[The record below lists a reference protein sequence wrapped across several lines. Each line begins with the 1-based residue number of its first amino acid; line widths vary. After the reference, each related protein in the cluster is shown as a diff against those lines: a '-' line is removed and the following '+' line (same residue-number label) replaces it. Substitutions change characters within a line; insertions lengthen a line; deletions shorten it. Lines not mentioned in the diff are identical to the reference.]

1 MDRFDIALL
10 EALQSDSRRSM
21 NELGE
26 QIGLSSSACHRRI
39 RALED
44 AGMIE
49 GYAARL
55 DPAALGL
62 TLQAFVEISLTSQSR
77 EAMERFETAV
87 TGFPEIL
94 ECHLMAGQADYL
106 LRVAAADLKGFDA
119 VHRDCLARLPGVSA
133 IRTSFAIRRI
143 RDWRGY
149 RLRDLPI

>member
-87 TGFPEIL
+87 AGFPEIF
-94 ECHLMAGQADYL
+94 CL
-106 LRVAAADLKGFDA
+106 LYTSPSP
-119 VHRDCLARLPGVSA
+119 RDS
-133 IRTSFAIRRI
+133 
-143 RDWRGY
+143 
-149 RLRDLPI
+149 

>member
-62 TLQAFVEISLTSQSR
+62 
-77 EAMERFETAV
+77 
-87 TGFPEIL
+87 
-94 ECHLMAGQADYL
+94 
-106 LRVAAADLKGFDA
+106 
-119 VHRDCLARLPGVSA
+119 
-133 IRTSFAIRRI
+133 
-143 RDWRGY
+143 
-149 RLRDLPI
+149 

>member
-62 TLQAFVEISLTSQSR
+62 TLQAFVEISLTSQNR
-77 EAMERFETAV
+77 DVLERFEAAV
-87 TGFPEIL
+87 RGYDEIL
-94 ECHLMAGQADYL
+94 ECDLMAGHADYV
-106 LRVAAADLKGFDA
+106 LRVAARDLRHFDDI
-119 VHRDCLARLPGVSA
+119 HRNCLSQLPEVA
-133 IRTSFAIRRI
+133 AMRTYFAIRPIKR
-143 RDWRGY
+143 WSGY
-149 RLRDLPI
+149 PVR